1 MAVLDFGAPH
11 APIVR
16 FGRQR
21 QRRLG
26 REGRRVARVARAA
39 RRRHLLSFPA
49 APPSFPLPVLKQVLT
64 RQLVTAPALRR
75 RRARG
80 HNGTESPMAL
90 RSQRPRVLL
99 AGFRLLLLGLHLC
112 AHYSSRDLCSA
123 GGQGEQQA
131 SSTGDC
137 NYTSARTTTAALL
150 SQAHRHSTASHQ
162 CTAKSAA
169 PLTKWPP
176 RTSSPPPRPARP

>member
-1 MAVLDFGAPH
+1 MAVLDFRAPH

-99 AGFRLLLLGLHLC
+99 AGFRLPLLGQHLC
-112 AHYSSRDLCSA
+112 AHYSSRDLGA
-123 GGQGEQQA
+123 QAAQGRA
-131 SSTGDC
+131 SLTGDC